1 MNAPTAPSALRNVAL
16 DDKYRLPEGRV
27 FLSGNQV
34 LVRLPI
40 QQRLRDAAAGSN
52 TAGYVSGYRGSP
64 LGRYDME
71 MWAAATVLEAHHI
84 HFRAAVN
91 EDLAATAIWG
101 SQYVG
106 TFAGAKYDGV
116 FGIWYGKGPGVD
128 RSGDVFRHA
137 NSAGTSPLGG
147 VLAIAGDDHG
157 AKSSTMTNF
166 SDQIFTAVGM
176 PLLYPSNAQEV
187 LDFGL
192 HGIAMSRYSG
202 CWVGMKVVTDIIEG
216 GGTIDV
222 GLDRPAITL
231 PDARPQPALGPA
243 GWNIR
248 RQDAPVAQEDR
259 LYNHKL
265 HAAMAY
271 IRANGLNRITHDA
284 EAPRVG
290 VIAAGKPYQ
299 DVLQA
304 MHALGLSGAR
314 CRELGVRVAKV
325 GAIWPLDPE
334 FVRAFAAGLDV
345 ILVVEEKRALLENQ
359 IKSALYDA
367 PLARRPRIVGKFD
380 GASEWDDRRGT
391 NVLSRVGELSPPQI
405 ATALADCLLAVA
417 PDCGLQSGAAVPSTA
432 TATAPTRAPSFC
444 SGCPH
449 NRSTR
454 VPEGSRALAG
464 IGCHTIAMFQNP
476 VQTATVSHMGG
487 EGAMWLGQQPF
498 TEEKHVFANMGDGTY
513 FHSGFLAIR
522 QAVAA
527 NVPITYKLLLNGF
540 VSMTGGQR
548 VDGDLTLP
556 KMVAELAA
564 EGVQEIAVVTDD
576 PERIKALGLP
586 PGVPVHHRTELDAV
600 QRRLREYP
608 GVSVIFYDQP
618 CATERRRL
626 RKRGQWAD
634 PDQRTF
640 INAAVCEGC
649 GDCGKASNCLSIEP
663 LETPFGRKRRI
674 NQASCNKDFS
684 CIEGFC
690 PSFVTVHG
698 GKLRKA
704 RVPAA
709 VGAATTGLPALP
721 EPSIVRPGAA
731 CSVLVTGIGGT
742 GVVTIGQI
750 IGMAAHLDGLAVSI
764 LDVTGLAQ
772 KYGAVM
778 SHVRIAPDARM
789 LHATR
794 IAAGEADAIIGCDL
808 VVTAGDEALS
818 TMRAGHTQVA
828 LSTDLT
834 PTGEFARDP
843 DWHLDPAALLR
854 RIEERCGESRVD
866 AIEALRI
873 AGSLL
878 GDPIA
883 ANMFMLGL
891 AWQRGSIPV
900 SRAAIERAIELNHVQ
915 VEFNQECFRWGRRAV
930 VDRAAVLK
938 RAAPAA
944 NVVSFAP
951 RETLDGIVAA
961 RVEFLTAYG
970 DAARAQRYRTLVT
983 RVIGAERAAGL
994 GDRLS
999 RAVAHSYFKLLAVKD
1014 EWEVAR
1020 LYAAEKFRRELDAT
1034 FEGDY
1039 RLRFHLG
1046 AWPFARTDPATG
1058 LPVKG
1063 EAGPWVL
1070 TAFAWMARLRGL
1082 RGTWLDPFRNA
1093 PERQLD
1099 RRLLAGYEADVERLI
1114 AGLDAAGYEHG
1125 VRIASL
1131 PEKIRGY
1138 GHVRAACADAVAVER
1153 EALLRGAPP
1162 VACRISDRAVA

>member
-1 MNAPTAPSALRNVAL
+1 MNPPMAPSSLPDVAL
-16 DDKYRLPEGRV
+16 DDKYRLQEGRV

-40 QQRLRDAAAGSN
+40 QQRLRDAAAGRN

-71 MWAAATVLEAHHI
+71 MWAAAKVLETHHI
-84 HFRAAVN
+84 RFRAAVN
-91 EDLAATAIWG
+91 EDLAATALWG

-106 TFAGAKYDGV
+106 SFAGAKYDGV

-157 AKSSTMTNF
+157 AKSSTITNF

-176 PLLYPSNAQEV
+176 PLLYPSNAQEI

-222 GLDRPAITL
+222 GLERPVITVPEAKPL
-231 PDARPQPALGPA
+231 PALGPA
-243 GWNIR
+243 GWNIHR
-248 RQDAPVAQEDR
+248 RDAAVVQEDR

-284 EAPRVG
+284 DAPRFG

-304 MHALGLSGAR
+304 LHELGLSGAR
-314 CRELGVRVAKV
+314 CSELGLRVAKV

-334 FVRAFAAGLDV
+334 FVREFAAGLDV

-367 PLARRPRIVGKFD
+367 PLAQKPRVVGKFD
-380 GASEWDDRRGT
+380 GASEWDDRRGA
-391 NVLSRVGELSPPQI
+391 NVLSRVGELAPPQI
-405 ATALADCLLAVA
+405 AKALLDCLLPIA
-417 PDCGLQSGAAVPSTA
+417 PDCGLQPVEASQSTAAAAVPV
-432 TATAPTRAPSFC
+432 RAPSFC

-476 VQTATVSHMGG
+476 TVTATVSHMGG

-527 NVPITYKLLLNGF
+527 NVPITYKLLVNGF

-556 KMVAELAA
+556 RMVSELAA
-564 EGVQEIAVVTDD
+564 EGVREIAVVTDD
-576 PERIKALGLP
+576 PDRIRALGLP
-586 PGVPVHHRTELDAV
+586 PGVPIHHRTELDLV
-600 QRRLREYP
+600 QKRLREYP
-608 GVSVIFYDQP
+608 GVSVILYDQP

-626 RKRGQWAD
+626 RKRGKWPD
-634 PDQRTF
+634 PDKRMF

-663 LETPFGRKRRI
+663 IETPFGRKRRI
-674 NQASCNKDFS
+674 NQASCNKDYS
-684 CIEGFC
+684 CVEGFC

-698 GKLRKA
+698 GKLRKTGSA
-704 RVPAA
+704 DAIGVTAA
-709 VGAATTGLPALP
+709 ELPPLP
-721 EPSIVRPGAA
+721 EPSLARPNDVY
-731 CSVLVTGIGGT
+731 SVLVAGIGGT

-750 IGMAAHLDGLAVSI
+750 IGMATHLDGLSSSI

-778 SHVRIAPDARM
+778 SHVRIASDASA

-794 IAAGEADAIIGCDL
+794 IADGEADAIIGCDL

-818 TMRAGHTQVA
+818 KMRAGRTRVA
-828 LSTDLT
+828 VSTDLI
-834 PTGEFARDP
+834 PTAEFARNP
-843 DWHLDPAALLR
+843 DWQVDTAALLC
-854 RIEERCGESRVD
+854 RIEDRCGKSGVD
-866 AIEALRI
+866 TIEAIRI

-891 AWQRGSIPV
+891 AWQRGWIPV
-900 SRAAIERAIELNHVQ
+900 SRAAIERAIELNNVQ
-915 VEFNQECFRWGRRAV
+915 VEFNKQCFQWGRRAAH
-930 VDRAAVLK
+930 DRAAVER

-944 NVVSFAP
+944 NVVSFSP
-951 RETLDGIVAA
+951 RESVDSVVAT
-961 RVEFLTAYG
+961 RVEFLTAYR
-970 DAARAQRYRTLVT
+970 DAAYAQRYRAFVA
-983 RVIGAERAAGL
+983 RVIEAERAGGL

-999 RAVAHSYFKLLAVKD
+999 RAVARCHFKLLAVKD

-1020 LYAAEKFRRELDAT
+1020 LYATEDFQRELDAT

-1039 RLRFHLG
+1039 KLRFHLG

-1058 LPVKG
+1058 LPVTG
-1063 EAGPWVL
+1063 EAGLWVL
-1070 TAFAWMARLRGL
+1070 TAFRWMARLRGL
-1082 RGTWLDPFRNA
+1082 RGTWLDPFRISS
-1093 PERQLD
+1093 ERQLD
-1099 RRLLAGYEADVERLI
+1099 RKLLAEYEADVERMI
-1114 AGLDAAGYEHG
+1114 AGLDAAGYERA

-1131 PEKIRGY
+1131 PDRIRGY
-1138 GHVRAACADAVAVER
+1138 GHVRAVSADAVAKER
-1153 EALLRGAPP
+1153 EELLDAALP
-1162 VACRISDRAVA
+1162 VARAA

>member
-1 MNAPTAPSALRNVAL
+1 MSSTALAEVTL
-16 DDKYRLPEGRV
+16 DDKYLQQEGRV
-27 FLSGNQV
+27 FVSGNQV
-34 LVRLPI
+34 LVRLAI
-40 QQRLRDAAAGSN
+40 QQRLRDAAAGRN

-64 LGRYDME
+64 LGRFDME
-71 MWAAATVLEAHHI
+71 MWAAAPVLEAHHI

-91 EDLAATAIWG
+91 EDLAATALWG

-106 TFAGAKYDGV
+106 SFAGAKYDGV

-137 NSAGTSPLGG
+137 NSAGTSALGG

-157 AKSSTMTNF
+157 AKSSTITNF

-187 LDFGL
+187 LEFGL
-192 HGIAMSRYSG
+192 HGIALSRYSG

-222 GLDRPAITL
+222 GLDRPAIKL
-231 PDARPQPALGPA
+231 PDAGALPAQVPGGRSIRLHDPA
-243 GWNIR
+243 I
-248 RQDAPVAQEDR
+248 VQEDR

-271 IRANGLNRITHDA
+271 IRANGLNRVTHDA
-284 EAPRVG
+284 AAPRVG
-290 VIAAGKPYQ
+290 VIAAGKAYQ

-304 MHALGLSGAR
+304 LCELGLSGAR
-314 CRELGVRVAKV
+314 CNELGLRVAKV
-325 GAIWPLDPE
+325 GAVWPLDPQ
-334 FVRAFAAGLDV
+334 FVRDFAAGLDV

-359 IKSALYDA
+359 VKSALYDA
-367 PLARRPRIVGKFD
+367 PHAGKPRVVGKFD
-380 GASEWDDRRGT
+380 GASEWDAARGVE
-391 NVLSRVGELSPPQI
+391 VLSRVGELAPPQI
-405 ATALADCLLAVA
+405 AKALADCLRSVA
-417 PDCGLQSGAAVPSTA
+417 PDCVLQPVASGAAPGAAGVPIRP
-432 TATAPTRAPSFC
+432 PTFC

-476 VQTATVSHMGG
+476 AQTATVSHMGG
-487 EGAMWLGQQPF
+487 EGAMWFGQQPF
-498 TEEKHVFANMGDGTY
+498 TTEKHVFANMGDGTY

-527 NVPITYKLLLNGF
+527 KVPITYKLLINGF
-540 VSMTGGQR
+540 VSMTGGQP
-548 VDGDLTLP
+548 VDGELTLAR
-556 KMVAELAA
+556 MVAEVAA
-564 EGVQEIAVVTDD
+564 EGVRQIAVVTDD
-576 PERIKALGLP
+576 PERIRALGLP
-586 PGVPVHHRTELDAV
+586 PGVPIHHRTELDAV
-600 QRRLREYP
+600 QRQLREYP
-608 GVSVIFYDQP
+608 DVSVLFYDQP

-626 RKRGQWAD
+626 RKRGKWAD
-634 PDQRTF
+634 PDRRSF
-640 INAAVCEGC
+640 INTAVCEGC

-663 LETPFGRKRRI
+663 VETPFGRKRRI

-698 GKLRKA
+698 GRLRKA
-704 RVPAA
+704 AAPAA
-709 VGAATTGLPALP
+709 AGSAAADLPPLP
-721 EPSIVRPGAA
+721 EPRIARPDAVYSI
-731 CSVLVTGIGGT
+731 LVTGIGGT

-750 IGMAAHLDGLAVSI
+750 VGMAAHLDGLASSI

-778 SHVRIAPDARM
+778 SHVRLSADSGA

-818 TMRAGHTQVA
+818 RARSGRTRVA

-834 PTGEFARDP
+834 PTGDFARNP
-843 DWHLDPAALLR
+843 DWQADPAALLR
-854 RIEERCGESRVD
+854 RIEERCGASAVDTIES
-866 AIEALRI
+866 IRI
-873 AGSLL
+873 ATSLL

-891 AWQRGSIPV
+891 AWQRGWVPV
-900 SRAAIERAIELNHVQ
+900 SRPAIERAIELNGVR
-915 VEFNQECFRWGRRAV
+915 VEFNRTCFEWGRRAAH
-930 VDRAAVLK
+930 DRAAVEK
-938 RAAPAA
+938 RSAPAA
-944 NVVSFAP
+944 NVVSFSP
-951 RETLDGIVAA
+951 RETVERIVAT
-961 RVEFLTAYG
+961 RVEFLTAYR
-970 DAARAQRYRTLVT
+970 DAAYAQRYRGLVT
-983 RVIGAERAAGL
+983 RVMDAERAAGC

-999 RAVAHSYFKLLAVKD
+999 RAVARCHFKLLAIKD

-1020 LYAAEKFRRELDAT
+1020 LYAGEEFRRELEST
-1034 FEGDY
+1034 FDGDY
-1039 RLRFHLG
+1039 TLRFHLG
-1046 AWPFARTDPATG
+1046 AWPFARADPTSG

-1063 EAGPWVL
+1063 EVGPWVL
-1070 TAFAWMARLRGL
+1070 TAFRWMARLRRL
-1082 RGTWLDPFRNA
+1082 RGTWLDPFRNS
-1093 PERQLD
+1093 PDRQLD
-1099 RRLLAGYEADVERLI
+1099 RRLLAGYEADVESLI
-1114 AGLDAAGYEHG
+1114 AGLDAAGYERA
-1125 VRIASL
+1125 VCIASL
-1131 PEKIRGY
+1131 PDRIRGY
-1138 GHVRAACADAVAVER
+1138 GHVRAAAAEAVARER
-1153 EALLRGAPP
+1153 ADLM
-1162 VACRISDRAVA
+1162 RAATPAARAA

>member
-1 MNAPTAPSALRNVAL
+1 MSTTALADVAL
-16 DDKYRLPEGRV
+16 DDKYRRQEGRV
-27 FLSGNQV
+27 FVSGNQV
-34 LVRLPI
+34 LVRLAI
-40 QQRLRDAAAGSN
+40 QQRLRDAAAGRN

-64 LGRYDME
+64 LGRFDME
-71 MWAAATVLEAHHI
+71 MWAAAKVLEAHHI

-91 EDLAATAIWG
+91 EDLAATALWG

-106 TFAGAKYDGV
+106 SFPGAKYDGV

-137 NSAGTSPLGG
+137 NSAGTSALGG

-157 AKSSTMTNF
+157 AKSSTITNF

-187 LDFGL
+187 LEFGL
-192 HGIAMSRYSG
+192 HGIAMSRHSG

-216 GGTIDV
+216 GGTIEV

-231 PDARPQPALGPA
+231 PDATPPPAPGSP

-248 RQDAPVAQEDR
+248 LHDPAIVQEDR

-284 EAPRVG
+284 AAPRVG
-290 VIAAGKPYQ
+290 VIAAGKAYQ

-304 MHALGLSGAR
+304 LAELGLTGARCGALGL
-314 CRELGVRVAKV
+314 RVAKV
-325 GAIWPLDPE
+325 GAVWPLDPQ
-334 FVRAFAAGLDV
+334 FVRAFAEGLDV

-380 GASEWDDRRGT
+380 GASEWDDARGAP
-391 NVLSRVGELSPPQI
+391 VLSRVGELAPPQV
-405 ATALADCLLAVA
+405 AGALLDCLLAVA
-417 PDCGLQSGAAVPSTA
+417 PDCGLHPIAMKPAAAATAVPVRP
-432 TATAPTRAPSFC
+432 PTFC

-476 VQTATVSHMGG
+476 AQTATVSHMGG
-487 EGAMWLGQQPF
+487 EGAMWFGQQPF
-498 TEEKHVFANMGDGTY
+498 TTEKHVFANMGDGTY

-527 NVPITYKLLLNGF
+527 KVPITYKLLVNGF
-540 VSMTGGQR
+540 VSMTGGQP

-556 KMVAELAA
+556 RMVAELAA
-564 EGVQEIAVVTDD
+564 EGVGEIAVVTDD

-586 PGVPVHHRTELDAV
+586 AGVPIHHRTELDAV
-600 QRRLREYP
+600 QKRLREYP
-608 GVSVIFYDQP
+608 GVSVLFYDQP

-626 RKRGQWAD
+626 RKRGKWAD
-634 PDQRTF
+634 PDRRTF

-674 NQASCNKDFS
+674 NQASCNKDYS
-684 CIEGFC
+684 CVEGFC
-690 PSFVTVHG
+690 PSFVSVHG
-698 GKLRKA
+698 GRLRKA
-704 RVPAA
+704 PAPAA
-709 VGAATTGLPALP
+709 GAATAADLPPLP
-721 EPSIVRPGAA
+721 EPSIARPDDV

-750 IGMAAHLDGLAVSI
+750 IGMAAHLDGLASSI

-778 SHVRIAPDARM
+778 SHVRIATDAAA

-818 TMRAGHTQVA
+818 RARAGRTRVA
-828 LSTDLT
+828 LATDLT
-834 PTGEFARDP
+834 PTGDFARNP
-843 DWHLDPAALLR
+843 DWQADPAALLR
-854 RIEERCGESRVD
+854 RIEDRVGAAAVD
-866 AIEALRI
+866 AIDAMRV
-873 AGSLL
+873 ATSLL

-891 AWQRGSIPV
+891 AWQRGWIPV
-900 SRAAIERAIELNHVQ
+900 SRAAVERAIEINNVQ
-915 VEFNQECFRWGRRAV
+915 VDFNKACFQWGRRAAH
-930 VDRAAVLK
+930 DRATVEQ
-938 RAAPAA
+938 RSAPAA
-944 NVVSFAP
+944 NVVSFSP
-951 RETLDGIVAA
+951 RETVERIVAT
-961 RVEFLTAYG
+961 RVDFLTAYR
-970 DAARAQRYRTLVT
+970 DAAYAQRYRALVT
-983 RVIGAERAAGL
+983 RVVAAERAAGC

-999 RAVAHSYFKLLAVKD
+999 RAVARGHFKLLAVKD

-1020 LYAAEKFRRELDAT
+1020 LHAAADFRRELEAT
-1034 FEGDY
+1034 FEGNY
-1039 RLRFHLG
+1039 TLRFHLG

-1070 TAFAWMARLRGL
+1070 TAFRWMARLRRL
-1082 RGTWLDPFRNA
+1082 RGTWLDPFRHS

-1099 RRLLAGYEADVERLI
+1099 RRLLAEYEADVEQLI
-1114 AGLDAAGYEHG
+1114 AGLDTGGYERA
-1125 VRIASL
+1125 VRIAEL
-1131 PEKIRGY
+1131 PDGIRGY
-1138 GHVRAACADAVAVER
+1138 GHVRAASADVVAKER
-1153 EALLRGAPP
+1153 EILLRAATP
-1162 VACRISDRAVA
+1162 AARAA

>member
-1 MNAPTAPSALRNVAL
+1 MAPNSLSDVAL
-16 DDKYRLPEGRV
+16 DDKYRQQEGRV
-27 FLSGNQV
+27 FVSGNQV
-34 LVRLPI
+34 LVRLAI
-40 QQRLRDAAAGSN
+40 QQRLRDAAAGRN

-64 LGRYDME
+64 LGRFDME
-71 MWAAATVLEAHHI
+71 MWAAAKVLDAHHI

-91 EDLAATAIWG
+91 EDLAATALWG

-106 TFAGAKYDGV
+106 SFAGAKYDGV

-157 AKSSTMTNF
+157 AKSSTITNF

-187 LDFGL
+187 LEFGL
-192 HGIAMSRYSG
+192 HGIALSRYSG

-231 PDARPQPALGPA
+231 PDARPLPGQGPGGWSIRLHDPAT
-243 GWNIR
+243 
-248 RQDAPVAQEDR
+248 VQEDR

-271 IRANGLNRITHDA
+271 IRANGLNRVTHDA
-284 EAPRVG
+284 AAPRVG
-290 VIAAGKPYQ
+290 VIAAGKAYQ

-304 MHALGLSGAR
+304 LPELGLAGAR
-314 CRELGVRVAKV
+314 CGELGLRVAKV
-325 GAIWPLDPE
+325 GAVWPLDPE

-367 PLARRPRIVGKFD
+367 PLARKPRIVGKFD
-380 GASEWDDRRGT
+380 GASEWDDQRGAQ
-391 NVLSRVGELSPPQI
+391 VLSRVGELAPPQI
-405 ATALADCLLAVA
+405 ARALSDCLLTVA
-417 PDCGLQSGAAVPSTA
+417 PDCGLQQAGSVPAAPAATTVPIRP
-432 TATAPTRAPSFC
+432 PTFC

-476 VQTATVSHMGG
+476 AQTATVSHMGG
-487 EGAMWLGQQPF
+487 EGAMWFGQQPF
-498 TEEKHVFANMGDGTY
+498 TTEKHVFANMGDGTY

-527 NVPITYKLLLNGF
+527 KVPITYKLLVNGF

-556 KMVAELAA
+556 RMVAEVAA
-564 EGVQEIAVVTDD
+564 EGVREIAVVTDD
-576 PERIKALGLP
+576 PERIRALGLP
-586 PGVPVHHRTELDAV
+586 PGVPIHHRSELDAV
-600 QRRLREYP
+600 QRRLRDYP
-608 GVSVIFYDQP
+608 GVSVLFYDQP

-626 RKRGQWAD
+626 RKRGKWSD
-634 PDQRTF
+634 PDRRTF

-698 GKLRKA
+698 GRLRKA
-704 RVPAA
+704 PTPAVA
-709 VGAATTGLPALP
+709 GANVAELPPLP
-721 EPSIVRPGAA
+721 EPSIERPDDVY
-731 CSVLVTGIGGT
+731 SVLVTGIGGT

-750 IGMAAHLDGLAVSI
+750 IGMAAHLDGLASSI

-778 SHVRIAPDARM
+778 SHVRVATDAKV

-818 TMRAGHTQVA
+818 KVRPGHTRVA
-828 LSTDLT
+828 LATDLT
-834 PTGEFARDP
+834 PTGDFARDP
-843 DWHLDPAALLR
+843 DWQVDAAALRR
-854 RIEERCGESRVD
+854 RIEDRCGASVVD
-866 AIEALRI
+866 TIEAIRI
-873 AGSLL
+873 AASLL

-891 AWQRGSIPV
+891 AWQHGWIPV
-900 SRAAIERAIELNHVQ
+900 SRAAIERAIELNNVR
-915 VEFNQECFRWGRRAV
+915 VEFNKACFQWGRRAAH
-930 VDRAAVLK
+930 DRAAVEK
-938 RAAPAA
+938 RSAPAA
-944 NVVSFAP
+944 NVVSFSP
-951 RETLDGIVAA
+951 RETVERIMAA
-961 RVEFLTAYG
+961 RVDFLTAYR
-970 DAARAQRYRTLVT
+970 DAAYAQGYRALVL
-983 RVIGAERAAGL
+983 RVMAAERAAGC

-999 RAVAHSYFKLLAVKD
+999 RAVARCHFKLLAIKD

-1020 LYAAEKFRRELDAT
+1020 LHAAEDFRRELEAT
-1034 FEGDY
+1034 FDGGY
-1039 RLRFHLG
+1039 TLRFHLG
-1046 AWPFARTDPATG
+1046 AWPFARTDPTTG
-1058 LPVKG
+1058 SPVKG

-1070 TAFAWMARLRGL
+1070 TAFRWMARLRGL
-1082 RGTWLDPFRNA
+1082 RGTWLDPFRNS

-1099 RRLLAGYEADVERLI
+1099 RKLLAEYEADVERLI
-1114 AGLDAAGYEHG
+1114 AGLDAAGYERA
-1125 VRIASL
+1125 VSIASL
-1131 PEKIRGY
+1131 PDRIRGY
-1138 GHVRAACADAVAVER
+1138 GHVRAASADAVATER
-1153 EALLRGAPP
+1153 EVLLRAAMP
-1162 VACRISDRAVA
+1162 AARAA